1 MGKGLGPE
9 EQREDTVHQHTHKEN
24 KGEGGAVLCTHGT
37 GNAMHVKRVAADG
50 THWQQSLGNRLE
62 VVIPPSTDVRQGQAP
77 TCGKS
82 GAREP
87 NAWPPVCRRWCPPYP
102 SGDTS
107 RDSPLPWH

>member
-1 MGKGLGPE
+1 MGKGPGPE
-9 EQREDTVHQHTHKEN
+9 EQREDTVHQHTQECSRN
-24 KGEGGAVLCTHGT
+24 KGEGDA

-62 VVIPPSTDVRQGQAP
+62 VVVPPSTDMRQGQAP
-77 TCGKS
+77 MCGQS

-87 NAWPPVCRRWCPPYP
+87 NVWPPICQRWCPPYP

-107 RDSPLPWH
+107 RDGPLPWH